1 MNEFDKNKGNLNGE
15 HDFETVKENV
25 NEEKNVNEKTELTSN
40 AEFTEKKAEGT
51 ANYEAVDLNKSEEEA
66 EVKSANQENNS
77 QDSGVSDFDKADAFA
92 REYERVASD
101 GGHERTG
108 AQEQIHAQQTMAAA
122 AAEQSSGKRSKERPV
137 SGNPK
142 WKGFFSLLAAGVVGS
157 ALTFVAVPHTNLL
170 DGQYSKLE
178 QQVEELSSKVGD
190 DSTSSNNITAQ
201 TTSAKNSD
209 ISSSIADMVET
220 SSKAIVGIVNVQ
232 QQTTSQFSQSTST
245 DVESGSGSGIIFK
258 KDDKYAYIATN
269 NHVIEGA
276 NSLEISLYNGDK
288 TEGKLIG
295 ADALT
300 DLAVVRIDA
309 KYATDVID
317 FGDSSTL
324 RPGDQVWAI
333 GNPLGLDLSR
343 TVTQGIVSAV
353 DRSITVTTSA
363 GDWEFNVIQTDAAIN
378 PGNSGGALINSAGEV
393 VGINS
398 LKISE
403 DGVEGLGFAIP
414 SNDLLPIVNE
424 IIEDGEVER
433 PYIGVGLAS
442 LEEVPQMYLQ
452 DLPDSVTKGVMVTNI
467 DSNSAAAKAG
477 LEVQDVIVS
486 INGTELEGSSDLRKY
501 LYTKVDIGDKVEMV
515 VYHDGSKKTVELTL
529 TSNTSTN

>member
-1 MNEFDKNKGNLNGE
+1 MMNEFDKNKDNVNGLNE
-15 HDFETVKENV
+15 FETEKDTLNSADLSESREESSSFEANGI
-25 NEEKNVNEKTELTSN
+25 NKLEEKQETK
-40 AEFTEKKAEGT
+40 AEEQEVKAEGQEFTNEYPQT
-51 ANYEAVDLNKSEEEA
+51 ASFN
-66 EVKSANQENNS
+66 
-77 QDSGVSDFDKADAFA
+77 KADELV
-92 REYERVASD
+92 RDYERVMSD
-101 GGHERTG
+101 GTDES
-108 AQEQIHAQQTMAAA
+108 A
-122 AAEQSSGKRSKERPV
+122 AAEQQIHENKTMTAAAATADQQPAGKRGKERPS

-157 ALTFVAVPHTNLL
+157 ALTFVAIPHTDLL
-170 DGQYSKLE
+170 DGKYTKLE
-178 QQVEELSSKVGD
+178 QQVEDLSSKV
-190 DSTSSNNITAQ
+190 SSNSSSSDITAQ
-201 TTSAKNSD
+201 TTSATASD
-209 ISSSIADMVET
+209 SSSPSIADMVET

-232 QQTTSQFSQSTST
+232 KQATNQFSQSTTT
-245 DVESGSGSGIIFK
+245 DSEVESGSGSGIIFK

-309 KYATDVID
+309 KYATDVIE

-353 DRSITVTTSA
+353 DRSITVNTSA

-378 PGNSGGALINSAGEV
+378 PGNSGGALINSAGQV
-393 VGINS
+393 IGINS

-424 IIEDGEVER
+424 IIESGEVER

-477 LEVQDVIVS
+477 LEVQDVIIS
-486 INGTELEGSSDLRKY
+486 INGTDLDGSSDLRKY
-501 LYTKVDIGDKVEMV
+501 LYTKVDIGDKVKLV

-529 TSNTSTN
+529 TSNSGSSN